1 MFTQTC
7 CFDTQ
12 DFKIHIWSE
21 SLVNEKLNLMVCDL
35 IADWLKRLSL
45 KISTSPPWKN
55 ISRLRMQKCRGT
67 YE

>member
-12 DFKIHIWSE
+12 DFKIHMVCIWSE

-45 KISTSPPWKN
+45 
-55 ISRLRMQKCRGT
+55 
-67 YE
+67 